1 MSYKAM
7 DAVFDA
13 DIEDG
18 LAKYVLLAI
27 AKHAD
32 DQGECYPSMERLARL
47 TGLSQRTVL
56 RKIGWLEKAG
66 YVSIRR
72 RTKAGK
78 KTSNLYSVS
87 FSHLDATEGRIN
99 ISPISNLEPD
109 GAPSDVSDTNFSL

>member
-32 DQGECYPSMERLARL
+32 EQGECYPSMERLARL

-66 YVSIRR
+66 YVSIKR
-72 RTKAGK
+72 RTVAGK
-78 KTSNLYSVS
+78 KTSNLYSVR
-87 FSHLDATEGRIN
+87 LAYGVATERRIK
-99 ISPISNLEPD
+99 ISDNTSLYSIS
-109 GAPSDVSDTNFSL
+109 FK

>member
-32 DQGECYPSMERLARL
+32 EQGECYPSMERLARL

-66 YVSIRR
+66 YVSIQR

-78 KTSNLYSVS
+78 KTSNLYSVRLA
-87 FSHLDATEGRIN
+87 HGVVTESRNNRSSN
-99 ISPISNLEPD
+99 ISSMSFYI
-109 GAPSDVSDTNFSL
+109 

>member
-13 DIEDG
+13 DIDDG

-32 DQGECYPSMERLARL
+32 DQGECYPSGERLAKL
-47 TGLSQRTVL
+47 TGLSRRTVL

-66 YVSIRR
+66 YLSIKR
-72 RTKAGK
+72 RTKEGK
-78 KTSNLYSVS
+78 KTSNLYGVTL
-87 FSHLDATEGRIN
+87 SHGVVTESHIN
-99 ISPISNLEPD
+99 ISYNKSYIS
-109 GAPSDVSDTNFSL
+109 FSI